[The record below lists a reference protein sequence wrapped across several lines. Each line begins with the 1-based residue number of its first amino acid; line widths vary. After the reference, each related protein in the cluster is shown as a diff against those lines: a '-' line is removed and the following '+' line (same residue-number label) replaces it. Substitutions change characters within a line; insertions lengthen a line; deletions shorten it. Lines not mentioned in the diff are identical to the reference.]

1 MHINIRNI
9 VICIILVI
17 LLNLSFV
24 IVLNISK
31 NEYLKKVIKSDSQQ
45 MLKDDIAYN
54 DINIVLNKYLE
65 SIKNSEYKK
74 TKDMSLFYAKK
85 SSKDYDILKNT
96 LQLSDSYIVSID
108 KVYVLDDKIYK
119 CVFNIKTNNDTTKKY
134 TICLKLDWEAKYFRI
149 LDFVI

>member
-9 VICIILVI
+9 VICVILVI
-17 LLNLSFV
+17 LLNMSF
-24 IVLNISK
+24 IIIMNISK

-45 MLKDDIAYN
+45 MLKDYIAYN

-65 SIKNSEYKK
+65 SVKNSEYKK

-85 SSKDYDILKNT
+85 TNKDYDILKST
-96 LQLSDSYIVSID
+96 LQLSDSSTVNID
-108 KVYVLDDKIYK
+108 KVYVLDNKIYK
-119 CVFNIKTNNDTTKKY
+119 CVFNITTNNDTVKKY
-134 TICLKLDWEAKYFRI
+134 TICLKLDWESKYFRI